1 MPRYDA
7 STAECLVFS
16 YKEGLLAKV
25 AHDLKIQVD
34 RFQVSV
40 DEGSRAIEATFEVG
54 SMRVVCARKDGR
66 DAPGTL
72 SKGDLKKIY
81 ANITED
87 VIDARRHPQV
97 RFVSRSVE
105 EQGDRATIEGSLTL
119 NGRERPLRVVA
130 TKQGGKWVA
139 DVRIHQPDFGIKPFS
154 AMMGALKV
162 QPHVDVRLSL
172 PA

>member
-34 RFQVSV
+34 RFEVNV
-40 DEGSRAIEATFEVG
+40 DADQTSIDASFEVA
-54 SMRVVCARKDGR
+54 SLRVLCARKDGR
-66 DAPGTL
+66 DDPGTL
-72 SKGDLKKIY
+72 SRGDIKKIQ
-81 ANITED
+81 ANITDD
-87 VIDARRHPQV
+87 VFDARKHPKV
-97 RFVSRSVE
+97 RFVSRSVAVE
-105 EQGDRATIEGSLTL
+105 GDRATVEGTLSL
-119 NGRERPLRVVA
+119 NGRDRALRVVA

-139 DVRIHQPDFGIKPFS
+139 EVAIHQPDFGIKPFS

-162 QPHVDVRLSL
+162 QPRVDVRLSL